1 MLDISA
7 FRAQVKEI
15 RESFPHHW
23 EASRKLMAPESLA
36 ATLPSLIDSIQ
47 QASIGQPLQRRLI
60 DVLEQFGKQAKT
72 KQVRDALKDL
82 TGLPPSKA
90 VRALIVWGLMA
101 NQERSDEVGD
111 SLSGAQLERY
121 VREGHNPYDVLLH
134 ARAPSL
140 LDIGAGDLTFEQ
152 ELVDQYL
159 PQLRGQSKSLTL
171 HAFDRLTP
179 GSQVGGVYH
188 KNQEREQYLKNFPV
202 EELNYKFWGGMDL
215 EKFCHAK
222 GSLPRYTIATC
233 HAPANP
239 TFAFE
244 PTRFDSHVILKHLQ
258 ATRGQFNL
266 TRFDGEKVLEVSHH
280 GQTLTFP
287 PWKFDVV
294 GPLALLQTMGIRS
307 RMGVLPAIDDEVFW
321 EILSQLLKDDV
332 YRPHNILFTPENLP
346 KIFGDVY
353 HDLSLLAVGEK
364 IDLSTVV
371 DIRMCLSMHRTSF
384 GKTVA
389 PVKIRYIEVRRGA
402 VWEGLPSSFTARQ
415 FSRMAEESTPWW
427 IIFVTDV

>member
-1 MLDISA
+1 MLDISE
-7 FRAQVKEI
+7 FRAQVKES
-15 RESFPHHW
+15 RELFPHQW
-23 EASRKLMAPESLA
+23 EASRKLMAPQSLA

-90 VRALIVWGLMA
+90 VRALIVWGLLA
-101 NQERSDEVGD
+101 NQERSDEVGGY
-111 SLSGAQLERY
+111 LSGAQLERY
-121 VREGHNPYDVLLH
+121 LREGHNPYDVLLFSQ
-134 ARAPSL
+134 APSV

-152 ELVDQYL
+152 ELVDQYIS
-159 PQLRGQSKSLTL
+159 QLRSQSESLTL

-188 KNQEREQYLKNFPV
+188 KNQEREQYLKSFPV
-202 EELNYKFWGGMDL
+202 EELHYKFWGGMDL
-215 EKFCHAK
+215 EQFSHAK

-266 TRFDGEKVLEVSHH
+266 TRFDGEKVLEVSHQ

-287 PWKFDVV
+287 PWKFNVV

-307 RMGVLPAIDDEVFW
+307 RMGVLSAIDDEVFW
-321 EILSQLLKDDV
+321 EVLSQLLEDDI
-332 YRPHNILFTPENLP
+332 YRPYNIFFTRETLP
-346 KIFGDVY
+346 QVFGRVY

-371 DIRMCLSMHRTSF
+371 DIRKQLPTQTISREQTL
-384 GKTVA
+384 A

-402 VWEGLPSSFTARQ
+402 VWEGVPSSFTAKQ
-415 FSRMAEESTPWW
+415 FSKMREESTPWW
-427 IIFVTDV
+427 IIFLTDV